1 MCDDEEAGCAA
12 PKLGAAAAGLVK
24 NPGSPTKIIDSDWP
38 TIPMNTML
46 TQYPPVTSASRC
58 HLQCRIFQQRTT
70 SHRKRRPRILAE
82 TFVSSRGVEVRV
94 LHNPRPVIVKPP
106 FGPLNQPQKINTCV
120 VHQTLNV
127 MAMCFDAGETD
138 LELQGCG

>member
-1 MCDDEEAGCAA
+1 MRRPEAWGRR
-12 PKLGAAAAGLVK
+12 
-24 NPGSPTKIIDSDWP
+24 GSSGQESRFANKDQFDWP

-46 TQYPPVTSASRC
+46 TQYPPVTSDSRC
-58 HLQCRIFQQRTT
+58 HLHCRIFQQRTT
-70 SHRKRRPRILAE
+70 SHRKRGPRILAE
-82 TFVSSRGVEVRV
+82 TFVFSRGVEVRV

-106 FGPLNQPQKINTCV
+106 FGLRTVKSTTKITTCV
-120 VHQTLNV
+120 VHQILNV